1 VSAAAGGR
9 RLRPLDGLGRAL
21 VIVLGIGMVG
31 DLANILVTFL
41 EMRIL
46 ERYQQGEAISDA
58 EIVKALDR
66 SGFVGLVI
74 LVLFLVSGI
83 LWLVWQHRGHANLH
97 AAGVDRLRFTPG
109 WAVGWWFVPF
119 ANIVKPFQTVR
130 ELWKASDGSPQW
142 WETKTWPVIGWWWAG
157 YLVFNVLDGVASA
170 YFADESV
177 TVDSLITGDKLSI
190 AGDVASVA
198 TAILAI
204 WIVRSVTR
212 RQSGLEAVRPEVD
225 GFTPPR
231 PDLPRSTARFGSLDC
246 RPWPS
251 RSTSIMSRG
260 SHGWRSPTRRRPSS
274 ATSWA

>member
-1 VSAAAGGR
+1 VSAAAGR
-9 RLRPLDGLGRAL
+9 RSLRPLEGLGRVL
-21 VIVLGIGMVG
+21 EIVLWIGIVG

-41 EMRIL
+41 EMQVL
-46 ERYQQGEAISDA
+46 ERYRRGEAISDA
-58 EIVKALDR
+58 EIGRALDR

-74 LVLFLVSGI
+74 LVVFLVSGV
-83 LWLVWQHRGHANLH
+83 LWLVWQHRGHANLY
-97 AAGVDRLRFTPG
+97 AAGVDRLRITPG

-119 ANIVKPFQTVR
+119 ANLVKPFQSVR

-177 TVDSLITGDKLSI
+177 TVDSLITGDKISI
-190 AGDVASVA
+190 AGDLGSIA

-212 RQSGLEAVRPEVD
+212 RQADLEARPESN
-225 GFTPPR
+225 GFIPPR
-231 PDLPRSTARFGSLDC
+231 PDLPARGLGSGL
-246 RPWPS
+246 
-251 RSTSIMSRG
+251 
-260 SHGWRSPTRRRPSS
+260 
-274 ATSWA
+274 